1 VIWLTARLD
10 SVRVPSPRGQ
20 NRPGLS
26 IEPGLRSTVSQI
38 IQPHEQIEAQAF
50 KRQHMAFCVLTLF
63 VIAALLLLHTQFAAL
78 LGHPSIAVILLLAAC
93 FLAKV
98 LEWNW
103 LRHQRDGISLR
114 TARIE
119 SAISVVFLFV
129 LAWVLAFLTDRDDA
143 PYFVLLAIAIL
154 QCAYHFG
161 LIANLVTI
169 AVAIGM
175 MFTWA
180 RHFFALHPPSRP
192 TEFLETGMIS
202 VIYALMGLL
211 VWYLVNQ
218 LSQREA
224 RLLENAAELQAA
236 RESLAREEKLAAV
249 GRLASGIAHEIR
261 NPVAMIASSL
271 ATATDPG
278 AGEPERDEMF
288 AIAAREATRLESL
301 TSDFLAYARP
311 ASPQRSPVRILEV
324 MEHIASM
331 TRLRAAE
338 KCIQVVSSPCDDR
351 LVEIDPFQVEG
362 ALLNLCLNAVEA
374 TPAKGRVVLKTR
386 FQEDGVQFDIENS
399 GEAISK
405 STLTRIFEPFF
416 TTRQR
421 GTGLGLAIAR
431 GIARAHGGELWVSR
445 NDPDAIVFTMS
456 LSSRENESRKELSDG

>member
-1 VIWLTARLD
+1 
-10 SVRVPSPRGQ
+10 
-20 NRPGLS
+20 
-26 IEPGLRSTVSQI
+26 
-38 IQPHEQIEAQAF
+38 
-50 KRQHMAFCVLTLF
+50 
-63 VIAALLLLHTQFAAL
+63 
-78 LGHPSIAVILLLAAC
+78 
-93 FLAKV
+93 
-98 LEWNW
+98 
-103 LRHQRDGISLR
+103 
-114 TARIE
+114 
-119 SAISVVFLFV
+119 
-129 LAWVLAFLTDRDDA
+129 
-143 PYFVLLAIAIL
+143 
-154 QCAYHFG
+154 
-161 LIANLVTI
+161 
-169 AVAIGM
+169 
-175 MFTWA
+175 
-180 RHFFALHPPSRP
+180 
-192 TEFLETGMIS
+192 
-202 VIYALMGLL
+202 
-211 VWYLVNQ
+211 VNQ